1 MSSSEPEMKENQTVC
16 TKFSFVA
23 FSSLGELQ
31 PMLFVVFLAI
41 YTFTVVGN
49 LVIICLIWV
58 SPTLHTPMYF
68 FLANLSFLEMC
79 YITSV
84 VPQMLVHLLV
94 EPKTMSVACCAAQMY
109 VFTILGLTECCL
121 LAAMAYDRFVAI
133 CYPLHY
139 TLLMNPR
146 VCLQLAAVSW
156 TTGVVVESAQT
167 TWIFTLPFCG
177 TGQIQHFFCDI
188 MPVVQLACVD
198 TSHNEIVLF
207 SVSVLFIMSPCLL
220 ILCSYARILISILRM
235 PSAAGR
241 RKAFSTCSSHLL
253 VVSLFYGTALFTYLQ
268 PKAAHTPDT
277 DKATALMYTVVTPA
291 LNPVIYTLRNKEVK
305 GAFWRIARRH
315 PLSQAA

>member
-1 MSSSEPEMKENQTVC
+1 MSGNQSLC
-16 TKFSFVA
+16 TKFTFVA
-23 FSSLGELQ
+23 FSSLAELQ
-31 PMLFVVFLAI
+31 PVLFTVFLII
-41 YTFTVVGN
+41 YLFTVGGN
-49 LVIICLIWV
+49 LTIISLIRV
-58 SPTLHTPMYF
+58 TPSLHTPMYF
-68 FLANLSFLEMC
+68 FLVNLSLLEMC

-94 EPKTMSVACCAAQMY
+94 ETKTISVGGCAAQMY

-139 TLLMNPR
+139 TLLMGPS
-146 VCLQLAAVSW
+146 VCWKLAAASW

-177 TGQIQHFFCDI
+177 AGKIQHFFCDI
-188 MPVVQLACVD
+188 MPVVKLACVD
-198 TSHNEIVLF
+198 TSHNEIVMF

-220 ILCSYARILISILRM
+220 ILCSYIRILVTILRI

-241 RKAFSTCSSHLL
+241 RKALSTRSSHVL

-268 PKAAHTPDT
+268 PKSAHTPET

-305 GAFWRIARRH
+305 EAFLRITQRNPLRRTV
-315 PLSQAA
+315 